1 MNGDAVMHDVF
12 CMEVRPY
19 QLLCLICRQG
29 REDHGVPYW
38 HEPRLDGIEAAI
50 RKDPL
55 VPLRLRCNTDTV
67 YRYQNPGRAFDTPE
81 GELYNDLRD
90 LTILQKLGAV
100 LGDTRPATEWFD
112 RIRDVIPSSSGVCA
126 YPEAESPGWP
136 RCLFAASGNYE
147 RGMARGIGALTGRRT
162 DEEKAA
168 VKESSAAACLSATL
182 LRIRPHHLM
191 CLGCFHGGRRREEL
205 APIRE
210 DNLFECIAAM
220 QRNPDIPVE
229 LVAGPCMICPP
240 CSRYHASSN
249 LCIGGRSMGLRDQK
263 KDLDTLRRLGLRY
276 GDVLPAREIL
286 QRIFA
291 SIRCTTE
298 ICGNGTGIGTA
309 PEWRVCGGPSG
320 DESYRK
326 ARQSGLGV
334 EGVAAVPTPV

>member
-1 MNGDAVMHDVF
+1 MNGLPGMDL
-12 CMEVRPY
+12 RPY
-19 QLLCLICRQG
+19 QLICLICRQG
-29 REDHGVPYW
+29 REDHRVPYF
-38 HEPRLDGIEAAI
+38 HELRLDGIDAAI
-50 RKDPL
+50 CKDPL

-67 YRYQNPGRAFDTPE
+67 YRYQNPDRSFDTPE
-81 GELYNDLRD
+81 GALYNDLRD

-100 LGDTRPATEWFD
+100 PGDTRPAVEWFD
-112 RIRDVIPSSSGVCA
+112 RVRDAIPSSSGVCA
-126 YPEAESPGWP
+126 YPEAEAPGWP
-136 RCLFAASGNYE
+136 RCPFASIGNYE
-147 RGMARGIGALTGRRT
+147 RGMARGTGRWTGRRT
-162 DEEKAA
+162 DTEKAT
-168 VKESSAAACLSATL
+168 VKESSAAACLGAGR

-191 CLGCFHGGRRREEL
+191 CLGCFHGGRRREDL

-220 QRNPDIPVE
+220 QSNPDIPVE
-229 LVAGPCMICPP
+229 LVPGPCMICPP
-240 CSRYHASSN
+240 CSRYHAPAN

-276 GDVLPAREIL
+276 GDVLLAREIL

-320 DESYRK
+320 DDSYRK
-326 ARQSGLGV
+326 ARQAGLGV
-334 EGVAAVPTPV
+334 EGVAAVPAPV